1 MVLIPAGCT
10 LNQILN
16 FLITFQNLPPTN
28 MELMQ
33 TPIDVTGVE
42 QCIDVAESIGFHLA
56 KTALWNGDMC
66 NWVGSAADMVNGAF
80 QLVEKAFDADVY
92 NGTAGIALF
101 LSLLLEQRHDD
112 IISETLEG
120 AVNHMIKNCGNEQLG
135 NYGYFGGSL
144 GVAYNLITIGEK
156 RDRID
161 WQEKGWEKL
170 KEVCDKRIKDFEIDV
185 I

>member
-1 MVLIPAGCT
+1 
-10 LNQILN
+10 
-16 FLITFQNLPPTN
+16 

-33 TPIDVTGVE
+33 TPIDVTGIE
-42 QCIDVAESIGFHLA
+42 RCIDVAESIGFHLA
-56 KTALWNGDMC
+56 RTALWNGDMC
-66 NWVGSAADMVNGAF
+66 NWVGSAADMVNGSF

-112 IISETLEG
+112 IISETLKG

-144 GVAYNLITIGEK
+144 GVGIGG
-156 RDRID
+156 RSCGCRR
-161 WQEKGWEKL
+161 GVL
-170 KEVCDKRIKDFEIDV
+170 AR
-185 I
+185 